1 MGLPYQIHDIYLVGL
16 GIVSTLQITRETE
29 QTLRLCKKVFFLHS
43 EATIVQKYLRE
54 LCPDVTDL
62 HNCYEVNVPREKA
75 YQKMVEIVIDAAK
88 KTPPVALALYGN
100 PVVFV
105 TPTQL
110 IMELSTKLGFKVK
123 MLAGVSAFDC
133 MLVDL
138 DVDPSE
144 GTLIYEVNDM
154 LIHKRRLL
162 PDMHCFI
169 WQVGGVESET
179 FSSSMSLPCRF
190 LRLKK
195 YLLQFYPPEHESV
208 IITCATNPAVD
219 AKLTRVKLGALE
231 TEPVQM
237 HAGATLYIPPVQ
249 EPVVVDEEFFELLTS
264 VDHIKNIT
272 EPPQNQC

>member
-1 MGLPYQIHDIYLVGL
+1 MKSPPKIHDIYLVGL

-29 QTLRLCKKVFFLHS
+29 QTLRLCKEVFFLHS
-43 EATIVQKYLRE
+43 EPSIVHKYIRE

-62 HNCYEVNVPREKA
+62 HSLYEVNVQREKA
-75 YQKMVEIVIDAAK
+75 YYKMVETVIDAAK
-88 KTPPVALALYGN
+88 KNPPVALALYGN

-110 IMELSTKLGFKVK
+110 IMEIADKLGLKVK
-123 MLAGVSAFDC
+123 MLPGISAFDC

-138 DVDPSE
+138 DVDPSQ
-144 GTLIYEVNDM
+144 GTLIYEANDM
-154 LIHKRRLL
+154 LLHKRELH

-179 FSSSMSLPCRF
+179 YSTAINLPSRF

-195 YLLQFYPPEHESV
+195 YLLQYYPQEHEGV

-219 AKLTRVKLGALE
+219 AKLTRVKLGELE

-237 HAGATLYIPPVQ
+237 HAGATLYIPPVH
-249 EPVVVDEEFFELLTS
+249 EPLELDEEFLELLTS
-264 VDHIKNIT
+264 VDHIKDIT
-272 EPPQNQC
+272 ESLKNQW